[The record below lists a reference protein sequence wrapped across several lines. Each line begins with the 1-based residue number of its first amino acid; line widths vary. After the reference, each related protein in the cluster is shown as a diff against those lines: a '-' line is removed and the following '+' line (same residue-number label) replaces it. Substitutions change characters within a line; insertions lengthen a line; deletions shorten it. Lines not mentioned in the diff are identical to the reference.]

1 MPGMGIDLGG
11 IAKGFIADDLKKYLL
26 GQGVKGA
33 LINLGGNVLCIGGKE
48 EGEPFYVGIQQPFAQ
63 RSQTIAAVAVKD
75 VSVVSSGIYE
85 RYFKTEDGAMYHH
98 IINPVTGYPYK
109 NDLLGVTILSE
120 NSVDGD
126 GLSTACF
133 ALGREKGIEYINSL
147 EGVYA
152 VFITEDEKLWYSDGF
167 EQFLKEGESG

>member
-1 MPGMGIDLGG
+1 M
-11 IAKGFIADDLKKYLL
+11 
-26 GQGVKGA
+26 
-33 LINLGGNVLCIGGKE
+33 
-48 EGEPFYVGIQQPFAQ
+48 
-63 RSQTIAAVAVKD
+63 
-75 VSVVSSGIYE
+75 
-85 RYFKTEDGAMYHH
+85 
-98 IINPVTGYPYK
+98 
-109 NDLLGVTILSE
+109 LGVTILSE